1 MAVAARRSVSPD
13 AERRGSSPARAEAR
27 PPFWLAGATFLVA
40 SGLAFVYAAKTQNFP
55 DVSERLRHGDLLNL
69 NAVSSAEQLA
79 PFLDIIQ
86 DKAERKADAE
96 KLFAFLRAA
105 RPLRNVGT
113 VARLREQRKPLLPV
127 SRLKPAWVVRT
138 PNEFRR
144 EYLIWAAVYVGGFY
158 LVWFA
163 WRARRFPGDAA
174 ILPALHVLSGI
185 GLILMVSLR
194 DPLRDTLEF
203 RKFALGVFLGC
214 LLLLLPLVRAFDY
227 RRLADWIYTPLEA
240 AFVLFALLVRFGT
253 GPGTSDQKVNLGP
266 FQPVEAIKILVVLF
280 LAGYFARN
288 WERLRDLRQKGLRG
302 LGARLGVP
310 RLAHLMPV
318 ACAVAVAILLFF
330 VLKDLGPALVL
341 FFLFLTLFSVAH
353 GRAGLAILGTG
364 ILVAA
369 VCVGYHIG
377 QPRMVVDRINM
388 WLSPWDNDV
397 HGGNQLAHA
406 LWAFSTGGVWGSGP
420 GYGDPSVI
428 PAGSTDLVLPAIGE
442 EWGFAGAVSVFLLFG
457 FLIYRAFRI
466 AARAVSDYA
475 FFLALGLASL
485 LAFEMLLISAGVLG
499 ALPLSGVV
507 SPFLSSGNTAMLA
520 NFFVFA
526 LLLAISMGPLPDGRG
541 SVSRESVSRE
551 SVSRGSVQGASRA
564 SADRH
569 PLFRRPLRVAGAALA
584 ACGVV
589 LLSFAARYQVL
600 HDREYLA
607 RDARVFEDDGV
618 KRAQHNPRINAL
630 AHEIPRGDIF
640 DRNGVLLATSD
651 WKKLVQRRA
660 QYQALGIDID
670 QACSRLDSRQY
681 PFGAA
686 TTHFLGDLRTGEN
699 FHAPNASLVEHDSN
713 ARLQGY
719 QYSELVSLVR
729 YRHRPGNP
737 ALRSLLARDRDVR
750 TTLDIRLQMRAAEI
764 LRQHLQRANKEKGA
778 AVVMDANSGDVLAMV
793 SAPEPAPPAAR
804 NAPPSDDELLDR
816 ARYGQ
821 YPPGSTF
828 KLVTAMAALRLDPNL
843 RNQTFTCRRL
853 RDGRAGA
860 MVEGWRRPVRDDI
873 KDNPHGTLAMQRAI
887 EVSCNGYFAQLGTYK
902 VGWQALRQTAD
913 LLDISSGDLPELKAA
928 LPFASYGQGPLLIT
942 PFKMAR
948 VAATIAAGGAMAQGR
963 WVLDQSNA
971 RQDAPR
977 TIVAAEPAG
986 FIAGAMRLVVTDG
999 TARHAM
1005 AGTPVNLAGKTGT
1018 AQLGEGEPHAW
1029 FAGFAP
1035 YDGDATH
1042 RIAFAVLVEHGG
1054 YGGQVAAPIARE
1066 IMEAAKDLGL
1076 VP

>member
-1 MAVAARRSVSPD
+1 MN
-13 AERRGSSPARAEAR
+13 
-27 PPFWLAGATFLVA
+27 WLAGASVLVVG
-40 SGLAFVYAAKTQNFP
+40 GLAFVYAAKTQNFP

-69 NAVSSAEQLA
+69 NTVSSADQLL
-79 PFLDIIQ
+79 PFLDVIQ
-86 DKAERKADAE
+86 DQTEREADAD

-105 RPLRNVGT
+105 QSLHKPLPNVGT
-113 VARLREQRKPLLPV
+113 LARLRQNRKPLLPV
-127 SRLKPAWVVRT
+127 SRLKPLWVVRT
-138 PNEFRR
+138 PGEFRNA
-144 EYLIWAAVYVGGFY
+144 YLIWSAVYLSGFH

-163 WRARRFPGDAA
+163 WRARRFAGDSA
-174 ILPALHVLSGI
+174 ILPALHLLTGV

-214 LLLLLPLVRAFDY
+214 LLLLLPLVRALDY
-227 RRLADWIYTPLEA
+227 RRLADWIYTPLLA
-240 AFVLFALLVRFGT
+240 AFVLFALLLRFGS

-266 FQPVEAIKILVVLF
+266 FQPVEVIKILVVLF

-302 LGARLGVP
+302 MGVRLGVP

-318 ACAVAVAILLFF
+318 ACAVAAAILLFF

-341 FFLFLTLFSVAH
+341 FFLFLTMFSVAH
-353 GRAGLAILGTG
+353 GRAGLATFGIA

-369 VCVGYHIG
+369 VCVGYYFG
-377 QPRMVVDRINM
+377 QPHMVVDRINM

-420 GYGDPSVI
+420 GYGDPSLI

-442 EWGFAGAVSVFLLFG
+442 EWGFAGVVTVALLFG

-466 AARAVSDYA
+466 ALRAVSDYA

-520 NFFVFA
+520 NFFILA
-526 LLLAISMGPLPDGRG
+526 LLLAISNGKPRG
-541 SVSRESVSRE
+541 TAAP
-551 SVSRGSVQGASRA
+551 QAA
-564 SADRH
+564 H
-569 PLFRRPLRVAGAALA
+569 TLFRAPMRLAGAALA
-584 ACGVV
+584 ACAVV
-589 LLSFAARYQVL
+589 LLSFAARYQVVY
-600 HDREYLA
+600 DREYLA
-607 RDARVFEDDGV
+607 RDAHVFEDDGV
-618 KRAQHNPRINAL
+618 KRAQHNPRINSIAR
-630 AHEIPRGDIF
+630 EIPRGDIF
-640 DRNGVLLATSD
+640 DRNGVLLATSN
-651 WKKLVQRRA
+651 WKELIDRRA
-660 QYQALGIDID
+660 QYQALGVTID
-670 QACSRLDSRQY
+670 QACSRLDSRHY
-681 PFGAA
+681 PFGPVTA
-686 TTHFLGDLRTGEN
+686 HFLGDLRTGEN
-699 FHAPNASLVEHDSN
+699 FHAANASLVEHDSN

-719 QYSELVSLVR
+719 QYSELVALVR
-729 YRHRPGNP
+729 HRHRPGNP
-737 ALRSLLARDRDVR
+737 ALRSLLARNRDVR

-764 LRQHLQRANKEKGA
+764 LRQHLKRANKEKGA

-793 SAPEPAPPAAR
+793 SMPEAAPPVAR
-804 NAPPSDDELLDR
+804 NRPPTDDELLDR

-828 KLVTAMAALRLDPNL
+828 KLVTAMAALRLDANS

-853 RDGRAGA
+853 PDGRAGD
-860 MVEGWRRPVRDDI
+860 MVEGWRRPIRDDI
-873 KDNPHGTLAMQRAI
+873 KDKPHGTLAMQRAI
-887 EVSCNGYFAQLGTYK
+887 EVSCNAYFAQLGTYR

-913 LLDISSGDLPELKAA
+913 LLDIPSGDEAELKAA

-948 VAATIAAGGAMAQGR
+948 VAATIAAGGAMPQGR
-963 WVLDQSNA
+963 WVMDESNA

-977 TIVAAEPAG
+977 TIVAAEPAR
-986 FIAGAMRLVVTDG
+986 FIGGAMRLVVTDG
-999 TARHAM
+999 TARQAM
-1005 AGTPVNLAGKTGT
+1005 AETPVNLAGKTGT
-1018 AQLGEGEPHAW
+1018 AQLGAGEPHAW

-1035 YDGDATH
+1035 YDGDAGH

-1066 IMEAAKDLGL
+1066 IMEAAKNLGL

>member
-1 MAVAARRSVSPD
+1 M
-13 AERRGSSPARAEAR
+13 
-27 PPFWLAGATFLVA
+27 AGASFLVA
-40 SGLAFVYAAKTQNFP
+40 AGLALAYAAKTQNFA
-55 DVSERLRHGDLLNL
+55 DVSALLRHGDILNL
-69 NAVSSAEQLA
+69 NTVSSADQLM
-79 PFLDIIQ
+79 PSLDVIP
-86 DKAERKADAE
+86 DAAERQADAE
-96 KLFAFLRAA
+96 RLLEFLRAA
-105 RPLRNVGT
+105 HPLRNVGT
-113 VARLREQRKPLLPV
+113 LSRLREQHKSLLPV
-127 SRLKPAWVVRT
+127 SRLKPLWVVRT

-144 EYLIWAAVYVGGFY
+144 AYLLWSAVYLGGFY

-163 WRARRFPGDAA
+163 WRARRASADLA
-174 ILPALHVLSGI
+174 ILPALHLLSGI
-185 GLILMVSLR
+185 GLVLMVSLR

-227 RRLADWIYTPLEA
+227 QRLADFIYTPLLA
-240 AFVLFALLVRFGT
+240 AFALFGLLLRFGT

-266 FQPVEAIKILVVLF
+266 FQPLEAIKILVVLF

-288 WERLRDLRQKGLRG
+288 WERLRDLRQKSLR
-302 LGARLGVP
+302 RLGVP
-310 RLAHLMPV
+310 RLAHVLPV
-318 ACAVAVAILLFF
+318 AFATAAAILVFF

-341 FFLFLTLFSVAH
+341 YFLFLTLFAVAY
-353 GRAGLAILGTG
+353 GRSGLVLLGAA

-369 VCVGYHIG
+369 VFVGYHLG
-377 QPRMVVDRINM
+377 QPHMVLDRINM

-420 GYGDPSVI
+420 GYGDTAMI
-428 PAGSTDLVLPAIGE
+428 PAGSTDLVLPGIGE
-442 EWGFAGAVSVFLLFG
+442 EWGFVGVAAVFLLFG

-466 AARAVSDYA
+466 ALRTVSDYA

-499 ALPLSGVV
+499 VLPLSGVV
-507 SPFLSSGNTAMLA
+507 SPFLSSGNTAMLT

-526 LLLAISMGPLPDGRG
+526 LLLAISAGPPAP
-541 SVSRESVSRE
+541 
-551 SVSRGSVQGASRA
+551 QG
-564 SADRH
+564 H
-569 PLFRRPLRVAGAALA
+569 VLFRTPVRWTGAALA
-584 ACGVV
+584 AAAIT
-589 LLSFAARYQVL
+589 LAAFATYYQVL

-607 RDARVFEDDGV
+607 RDARVYEDDGV
-618 KRAQHNPRINAL
+618 KRAQHNPRINSIAR
-630 AHEIPRGDIF
+630 EIPRGDIF
-640 DRNGVLLATSD
+640 DRNGVLVATSD
-651 WKKLVQRRA
+651 WKKLVERRA
-660 QYQALGIDID
+660 QYQAMGIDID
-670 QACSRLDSRQY
+670 RACLRLDTRHY

-719 QYSELVSLVR
+719 QYSELVALVR
-729 YRHRPGNP
+729 YRHQPGNP
-737 ALRSLLARDRDVR
+737 ALRSLLARDRDVH

-764 LRQHLQRANKEKGA
+764 LSRHLAQANKQKGA
-778 AVVMDANSGDVLAMV
+778 AVVLEANSGDVLAMV
-793 SAPEPAPPAAR
+793 SEPEPAPPGAR
-804 NAPPSDDELLDR
+804 NAPPTDDELLDR

-828 KLVTAMAALRLDPNL
+828 KLVTAMAALRVDPNL

-853 RDGRAGA
+853 SDGRAGA
-860 MVEGWRRPVRDDI
+860 VVDGWRRPIRDDI
-873 KDNPHGTLAMQRAI
+873 KDRPHGTLSMQRAI

-902 VGWQALRQTAD
+902 VGAEALKQTAD
-913 LLDISSGDLPELKAA
+913 LLDISTGDLPGLQAT

-948 VAATIAAGGAMAQGR
+948 VAATIAAGGAMPQGR
-963 WVLDQSNA
+963 WLLDETNS

-977 TIVAAEPAG
+977 TIVPAEPAG
-986 FIAGAMRLVVTDG
+986 FIAEAMRLVVTDG

-1005 AGTPVNLAGKTGT
+1005 AGTPVKLAGKTGT
-1018 AQLGEGEPHAW
+1018 AQVGVGEPHAW

-1042 RIAFAVLVEHGG
+1042 RIAFAVLVEQGG

-1066 IMEAAKDLGL
+1066 IMEAAKELGL
-1076 VP
+1076 TP

>member
-1 MAVAARRSVSPD
+1 MMLR
-13 AERRGSSPARAEAR
+13 
-27 PPFWLAGATFLVA
+27 LAGASVLIAAGLV
-40 SGLAFVYAAKTQNFP
+40 FVYAAKTQNFA

-69 NAVSSAEQLA
+69 NAVSSAAQLA
-79 PFLDIIQ
+79 PFLDIVQ
-86 DKAERKADAE
+86 DQTEREADAA
-96 KLFAFLRAA
+96 KLFEFIRASH
-105 RPLRNVGT
+105 PLRNVGT
-113 VARLREQRKPLLPV
+113 LARLRQNRKSLLPV
-127 SRLKPAWVVRT
+127 SKLKPAWVVRT
-138 PNEFRR
+138 PDEFRR
-144 EYLIWAAVYVGGFY
+144 TYLIWSAVYLSGFY

-163 WRARRFPGDAA
+163 WRARRFPGDTA
-174 ILPALHVLSGI
+174 ILPALHLLSGI

-194 DPLRDTLEF
+194 DPWRDTLEF

-214 LLLLLPLVRAFDY
+214 LLLLLPLVRALDY
-227 RRLADWIYTPLEA
+227 RRMADWIYAPLLA

-253 GPGTSDQKVNLGP
+253 GPGSSDNKVNLGP

-280 LAGYFARN
+280 LAGYFPRN
-288 WERLRDLRQKGLRG
+288 WERLRDLRQRGLR
-302 LGARLGVP
+302 RFGVP

-318 ACAVAVAILLFF
+318 ACAVAAAILLFF

-353 GRAGLAILGTG
+353 GRAGMAILGIA

-369 VCVGYHIG
+369 VCVGYHFG
-377 QPRMVVDRINM
+377 QPRTVVDRIDM

-406 LWAFSTGGVWGSGP
+406 LWAFSTGGLWGSGP
-420 GYGDPSVI
+420 GYGDPGMI

-442 EWGFAGAVSVFLLFG
+442 EWGFAGVTAVFLLFG

-466 AARAVSDYA
+466 ALRAVSDYA

-485 LAFEMLLISAGVLG
+485 LAYEMLLISAGVLG

-520 NFFVFA
+520 NFFIFA
-526 LLLAISMGPLPDGRG
+526 LLLAISAGTPAPEG
-541 SVSRESVSRE
+541 
-551 SVSRGSVQGASRA
+551 
-564 SADRH
+564 H
-569 PLFRRPLRVAGAALA
+569 PLFRAPLRFAGAALA
-584 ACGVV
+584 ACALV
-589 LLSFAARYQVL
+589 LLSFAARYQVV

-618 KRAQHNPRINAL
+618 KRAQHNPRINSIAR
-630 AHEIPRGDIF
+630 EIPRGDIF
-640 DRNGVLLATSD
+640 DRNGVLLATSN
-651 WKKLVQRRA
+651 WKNLAERRA
-660 QYQALGIDID
+660 QYQALGIDIE
-670 QACSRLDSRQY
+670 QACSRLDSRHY
-681 PFGAA
+681 PFGPA
-686 TTHFLGDLRTGEN
+686 TAHFLGDLRTGEN
-699 FHAPNASLVEHDSN
+699 FHAANASLVEHDSN

-719 QYSELVSLVR
+719 QYSELVALVR

-737 ALRSLLARDRDVR
+737 ALRSLLGRDRDVR
-750 TTLDIRLQMRAAEI
+750 TTLDIRLQLRAAEI
-764 LRQHLQRANKEKGA
+764 LRRHLQRANKEKGA
-778 AVVMDANSGDVLAMV
+778 AVVLDASSGDVLAMV
-793 SAPEPAPPAAR
+793 GMPEPAPPGAR
-804 NAPPSDDELLDR
+804 NAPPTDDELLDR

-843 RNQTFTCRRL
+843 RNETFTCHRL

-860 MVEGWRRPVRDDI
+860 MVEGWRRPIRDDI

-887 EVSCNGYFAQLGTYK
+887 QVSCNAYFAQLGTYK

-913 LLDISSGDLPELKAA
+913 LLDISSGDPAELKAA
-928 LPFASYGQGPLLIT
+928 MPFASYGQGPLLIT

-948 VAATIAAGGAMAQGR
+948 VAATIAAGGAMPQGR
-963 WVLDQSNA
+963 WVMDESNA

-977 TIVAAEPAG
+977 TIVAAEPAV

-999 TARHAM
+999 TARQAM

-1018 AQLGEGEPHAW
+1018 AQLAEGEPHAW

-1035 YDGDATH
+1035 YDGDAGH

-1076 VP
+1076 LTVTRQ

>member
-1 MAVAARRSVSPD
+1 MT
-13 AERRGSSPARAEAR
+13 G
-27 PPFWLAGATFLVA
+27 WLAGASVVVA

-55 DVSERLRHGDLLNL
+55 DVSEGLRHGDLLNL

-79 PFLDIIQ
+79 PFLDVIQ
-86 DKAERKADAE
+86 DKPEREADAE
-96 KLFAFLRAA
+96 KLFTFLRAA
-105 RPLRNVGT
+105 HPLRNVGT
-113 VARLREQRKPLLPV
+113 LARLRQNRKPLLPV
-127 SRLKPAWVVRT
+127 SKLKPGWVVRT
-138 PNEFRR
+138 PGEFRR
-144 EYLIWAAVYVGGFY
+144 EYLVWCAVYFSGFY
-158 LVWFA
+158 LAWFA
-163 WRARRFPGDAA
+163 WRARRRHAGNGGDTA
-174 ILPALHVLSGI
+174 ILPALHLLSGI

-214 LLLLLPLVRAFDY
+214 LLLLLPLVRALDY
-227 RRLADWIYTPLEA
+227 HRLADWIYTPLLS
-240 AFVLFALLVRFGT
+240 AFVLFALLLRFGT
-253 GPGTSDQKVNLGP
+253 GPGSSDNKVNLGP
-266 FQPVEAIKILVVLF
+266 FQPVEVIKILVVLF

-302 LGARLGVP
+302 MGVRLGVP

-318 ACAVAVAILLFF
+318 ACAVASAILLFF

-341 FFLFLTLFSVAH
+341 FFLFLTLFAVAH
-353 GRAGLAILGTG
+353 GRAELALLGIA

-369 VCVGYHIG
+369 VFVGYHFG
-377 QPRMVVDRINM
+377 QPRTVVDRINM

-406 LWAFSTGGVWGSGP
+406 LWAFSTGGAWGSGP
-420 GYGDPSVI
+420 GYGDPGMI

-442 EWGFAGAVSVFLLFG
+442 EWGFAGVAAVFLLFG

-466 AARAVSDYA
+466 ALRAVSDYA
-475 FFLALGLASL
+475 FFLALGLAAL

-499 ALPLSGVV
+499 VLPLSGVV

-520 NFFVFA
+520 NFFIFA
-526 LLLAISMGPLPDGRG
+526 LLLAISAGKPSPD
-541 SVSRESVSRE
+541 
-551 SVSRGSVQGASRA
+551 A
-564 SADRH
+564 H
-569 PLFRRPLRVAGAALA
+569 PLFRVPVRLAGAALA

-589 LLSFAARYQVL
+589 LLSFAARYQVID
-600 HDREYLA
+600 DRGYMA

-618 KRAQHNPRINAL
+618 KRAQHNPRINSL
-630 AHEIPRGDIF
+630 AREIPRGDIF
-640 DRNGVLLATSD
+640 DRNGVLLATSS
-651 WKKLVQRRA
+651 WKKLEPRRA
-660 QYQALGIDID
+660 QYQALGVDID
-670 QACSRLDSRQY
+670 QACSHLDARHY
-681 PFGAA
+681 PFGPV
-686 TTHFLGDLRTGEN
+686 TEHFLGDLRTGEN
-699 FHAPNASLVEHDSN
+699 FHAANASLIEHDSN

-719 QYSELVSLVR
+719 QYSELVALVR
-729 YRHRPGNP
+729 YRHRPGNQ

-750 TTLDIRLQMRAAEI
+750 TTLDIRLQLRAAEI
-764 LRQHLQRANKEKGA
+764 LRRHLQQANKEKGA
-778 AVVMDANSGDVLAMV
+778 AVVMDATCGDVLAMV
-793 SAPEPAPPAAR
+793 SMPELSPPAAR
-804 NAPPSDDELLDR
+804 NRPPTDDELLDR

-843 RNQTFTCRRL
+843 RDQTFTCRRL
-853 RDGRAGA
+853 PDGRAGA
-860 MVEGWRRPVRDDI
+860 MVEGWRRPIRDDI
-873 KDNPHGTLAMQRAI
+873 KDKPHGTLAMQRAI
-887 EVSCNGYFAQLGTYK
+887 EVSCNGYFAQLGTYR
-902 VGWQALRQTAD
+902 VGWQALRETAD
-913 LLDISSGDLPELKAA
+913 LLDISSGDAADLKAA
-928 LPFASYGQGPLLIT
+928 MPFASYGQGPLLIT

-948 VAATIAAGGAMAQGR
+948 VAATVAAGGEMPQGR
-963 WVLDQSNA
+963 WVSGEGNA

-977 TIVAAEPAG
+977 AIVPAEPAG

-1018 AQLGEGEPHAW
+1018 AQIGEGEPHAW

-1035 YDGDATH
+1035 YDGDAGH
-1042 RIAFAVLVEHGG
+1042 RLAFAVLVEHGG

>member
-1 MAVAARRSVSPD
+1 VL
-13 AERRGSSPARAEAR
+13 
-27 PPFWLAGATFLVA
+27 WLAGASLLVA
-40 SGLAFVYAAKTQNFP
+40 AGLASVYTAKTQSFP
-55 DVSERLRHGDLLNL
+55 DVSDRLRHGDLLNL
-69 NAVSSAEQLA
+69 NTLTSADQLV
-79 PFLDIIQ
+79 PFLDIVQ
-86 DKAERKADAE
+86 DQTERQADAG
-96 KLFAFLRAA
+96 KLFAFLQAN

-113 VARLREQRKPLLPV
+113 LSRLREQRKTLLPV
-127 SRLKPAWVVRT
+127 SKLKPAWVVRT
-138 PNEFRR
+138 PAEFQRA
-144 EYLIWAAVYVGGFY
+144 YLAWTAAYFAGFY
-158 LVWFA
+158 VVWFA
-163 WRARRFPGDAA
+163 WRARRWRRFQDGDLA
-174 ILPALHVLSGI
+174 ILPALHLLSGI
-185 GLILMVSLR
+185 GLILMISLR

-214 LLLLLPLVRAFDY
+214 LLLLLPLVRVFDY
-227 RRLADWIYTPLEA
+227 RRLADWIYTPLLA
-240 AFVLFALLVRFGT
+240 ALALFALLLRFGS
-253 GPGTSDQKVNLGP
+253 GPGASDQKVNLGP
-266 FQPVEAIKILVVLF
+266 FQPVEIIKILVVLF

-288 WERLRDLRQKGLRG
+288 WERLRDLRQKGLRR
-302 LGARLGVP
+302 LGVRLGVP
-310 RLAHLMPV
+310 RLAHIMPV
-318 ACAVAVAILLFF
+318 ACAVAIAILLFF

-353 GRAGLAILGTG
+353 GRPGLAILGIG
-364 ILVAA
+364 ILVVA
-369 VCVGYHIG
+369 VFIGYRLG

-406 LWAFSTGGVWGSGP
+406 LWAFSTGGLWGSGP
-420 GYGDPSVI
+420 GYGDPGMI
-428 PAGSTDLVLPAIGE
+428 PAGHTDLVLPAIGE
-442 EWGFAGAVSVFLLFG
+442 EWGFAGVATVFLLFG

-466 AARAVSDYA
+466 AMRTVSDYA

-507 SPFLSSGNTAMLA
+507 SPLLSSGNTAMLA
-520 NFFVFA
+520 NFFIFA
-526 LLLAISMGPLPDGRG
+526 LLLAISTGQPAQPRTH
-541 SVSRESVSRE
+541 S
-551 SVSRGSVQGASRA
+551 
-564 SADRH
+564 
-569 PLFRRPLRVAGAALA
+569 LFRAPLRWTGAAQA
-584 ACGVV
+584 ACAVV
-589 LLSFAARYQVL
+589 LVSFAARYQVI

-618 KRAQHNPRINAL
+618 KRAQHNPRLNSL
-630 AHEIPRGDIF
+630 AREIPRGDIF
-640 DRNGVLLATSD
+640 DRNGVLLATGN
-651 WKKLVQRRA
+651 WKNLVARRA

-670 QACSRLDSRQY
+670 QACSRLDSRHY

-686 TTHFLGDLRTGEN
+686 TAHFLGDLRTGEN
-699 FHAPNASLVEHDSN
+699 FHAPNASLVERDSN

-737 ALRSLLARDRDVR
+737 ALRSLLARGRDVH
-750 TTLDIRLQMRAAEI
+750 TTLDIRLQMGAADI
-764 LRQHLQRANKEKGA
+764 LRKHLQQSNKENGA
-778 AVVMDANSGDVLAMV
+778 AVVMDASSGDVLAMV
-793 SAPEPAPPAAR
+793 SVPETPPPAVR
-804 NAPPSDDELLDR
+804 NRPPSDDELLDR

-828 KLVTAMAALRLDPNL
+828 KLVTAMAALRLDPDL
-843 RNQTFTCRRL
+843 RNATFTCRRL

-860 MVEGWRRPVRDDI
+860 MVDGYRRPIRDDI
-873 KDNPHGTLAMQRAI
+873 KDEPHGTLSMQRAI

-902 VGWQALRQTAD
+902 VGAEALKQTAD
-913 LLDISSGDLPELKAA
+913 SLDISSGDLPDLKAA

-948 VAATIAAGGAMAQGR
+948 VAATIAAGGAMPQGR
-963 WVLDQSNA
+963 WVVDESNA

-977 TIVAAEPAG
+977 AIVAAEPAG

-1018 AQLGEGEPHAW
+1018 AQLGAGEPHAW

-1035 YDGDATH
+1035 YDGDAGH
-1042 RIAFAVLVEHGG
+1042 RLAFAVLVEHGG

-1076 VP
+1076 VQ

>member
-1 MAVAARRSVSPD
+1 MT
-13 AERRGSSPARAEAR
+13 G
-27 PPFWLAGATFLVA
+27 WLAGASVVVA

-55 DVSERLRHGDLLNL
+55 DVSEGLRHGDLLNL

-79 PFLDIIQ
+79 PFLDVIQ
-86 DKAERKADAE
+86 DKPEREADAE
-96 KLFAFLRAA
+96 KLFTFLRAA
-105 RPLRNVGT
+105 HPLRNVGT
-113 VARLREQRKPLLPV
+113 LARLRQNRKPLLPV
-127 SRLKPAWVVRT
+127 SKLKPGWVVRT
-138 PNEFRR
+138 PGEFRR
-144 EYLIWAAVYVGGFY
+144 EYLVWCAVYFSGFY
-158 LVWFA
+158 LAWFA
-163 WRARRFPGDAA
+163 WRARRRHAGNGGDTA
-174 ILPALHVLSGI
+174 ILPALHLLSGI

-214 LLLLLPLVRAFDY
+214 LLLMLPLVRALDY
-227 RRLADWIYTPLEA
+227 RRLADWIYTPLLA
-240 AFVLFALLVRFGT
+240 AFVLFALLLRFGT
-253 GPGTSDQKVNLGP
+253 GPGSSDNKVNLGP
-266 FQPVEAIKILVVLF
+266 FQPVEVIKILVVLF

-302 LGARLGVP
+302 MGVRLGVP

-318 ACAVAVAILLFF
+318 ACAVASAILLFF

-341 FFLFLTLFSVAH
+341 FFLFLTLFAVAH
-353 GRAGLAILGTG
+353 GRAELALLGIA

-369 VCVGYHIG
+369 VFVGYHFG
-377 QPRMVVDRINM
+377 QPRTVVDRINM

-406 LWAFSTGGVWGSGP
+406 LWAFSTGGAWGSGP
-420 GYGDPSVI
+420 GYGDPGII

-442 EWGFAGAVSVFLLFG
+442 EWGFAGVAAVFLLFG

-466 AARAVSDYA
+466 ALRAVSDYA
-475 FFLALGLASL
+475 FFLALGLAAL

-499 ALPLSGVV
+499 VLPLSGVV

-520 NFFVFA
+520 NFFIFA
-526 LLLAISMGPLPDGRG
+526 LLLAISAGKPSPD
-541 SVSRESVSRE
+541 
-551 SVSRGSVQGASRA
+551 A
-564 SADRH
+564 H
-569 PLFRRPLRVAGAALA
+569 PLFRVPVRLAGAALA

-589 LLSFAARYQVL
+589 LLSFAARYQVID
-600 HDREYLA
+600 DRGYMA

-618 KRAQHNPRINAL
+618 KRAQHNPRINSL
-630 AHEIPRGDIF
+630 AREIPRGDIF
-640 DRNGVLLATSD
+640 DRNGVLLATSS
-651 WKKLVQRRA
+651 WKKLEPRRA
-660 QYQALGIDID
+660 QYQALGVDID
-670 QACSRLDSRQY
+670 QACSHLDARYY
-681 PFGAA
+681 PFGPV
-686 TTHFLGDLRTGEN
+686 TEHFLGDLRTGEN
-699 FHAPNASLVEHDSN
+699 FHAANASLIEHDSN
-713 ARLQGY
+713 AQLQGY
-719 QYSELVSLVR
+719 QYSELVALVR
-729 YRHRPGNP
+729 YRHRPGNQ

-750 TTLDIRLQMRAAEI
+750 TTLDIRLQLRAAEI
-764 LRQHLQRANKEKGA
+764 LRRHLQLANKEKGA
-778 AVVMDANSGDVLAMV
+778 AVVMDATCGDVLAMV
-793 SAPEPAPPAAR
+793 SMPELSPPAAR
-804 NAPPSDDELLDR
+804 NRPPTDDELLDR

-843 RNQTFTCRRL
+843 RDQTFTCRRL
-853 RDGRAGA
+853 PDGRAGA
-860 MVEGWRRPVRDDI
+860 MVEGWRRPIRDDI
-873 KDNPHGTLAMQRAI
+873 KDKPHGTLAMQRAI
-887 EVSCNGYFAQLGTYK
+887 EVSCNGYFAQLGTYRI
-902 VGWQALRQTAD
+902 GWQALRETAD
-913 LLDISSGDLPELKAA
+913 LLDISSGDAADLKAA
-928 LPFASYGQGPLLIT
+928 MPFASYGQGPLLIT

-948 VAATIAAGGAMAQGR
+948 VAATVAAGGEMPQGR
-963 WVLDQSNA
+963 WVSGEGNA

-977 TIVAAEPAG
+977 AIVPAEPAG

-1018 AQLGEGEPHAW
+1018 AQIGEGEPHAW

-1035 YDGDATH
+1035 YDGDAGH
-1042 RIAFAVLVEHGG
+1042 RLAFAVLVEHGG

>member
-1 MAVAARRSVSPD
+1 MIRTRSWDTRQPGLAAESPHYT
-13 AERRGSSPARAEAR
+13 SRALGI
-27 PPFWLAGATFLVA
+27 FWLAGASFLVA
-40 SGLAFVYAAKTQNFP
+40 AGLAFVYAAKTQNFP

-86 DKAERKADAE
+86 DRSEREADAE

-105 RPLRNVGT
+105 HPLRNVGT
-113 VARLREQRKPLLPV
+113 LARLRQQRKPLLPV
-127 SRLKPAWVVRT
+127 SKLKPAWVVRT

-144 EYLIWAAVYVGGFY
+144 EYLIWSAVYFSGFY

-163 WRARRFPGDAA
+163 WRARRAPGDTA
-174 ILPALHVLSGI
+174 ILPVLHLLSGI

-227 RRLADWIYTPLEA
+227 RRLADWIYTPLLA
-240 AFVLFALLVRFGT
+240 AFVLFALLLRFGT

-288 WERLRDLRQKGLRG
+288 WERLRDLRQKGLRR
-302 LGARLGVP
+302 LGVRLGVP

-318 ACAVAVAILLFF
+318 ACAVAAAILLFF

-353 GRAGLAILGTG
+353 GRPGLAILGTG

-369 VCVGYHIG
+369 VFVGYHFG
-377 QPRMVVDRINM
+377 QPRTVVDRIDM

-420 GYGDPSVI
+420 GYGDPGMI

-442 EWGFAGAVSVFLLFG
+442 EWGFAGVVSVFLLFG

-466 AARAVSDYA
+466 ALRAVSDYA

-526 LLLAISMGPLPDGRG
+526 LLLAISIGQPAPQGHAPPQAAHTLFRGPLRWT
-541 SVSRESVSRE
+541 
-551 SVSRGSVQGASRA
+551 
-564 SADRH
+564 
-569 PLFRRPLRVAGAALA
+569 GAALA
-584 ACGVV
+584 ACAVV
-589 LLSFAARYQVL
+589 LVSFAARYQVM

-607 RDARVFEDDGV
+607 RDAHVFEDDGV
-618 KRAQHNPRINAL
+618 KRAQHNPRINSIAR
-630 AHEIPRGDIF
+630 EIPRGDIF
-640 DRNGVLLATSD
+640 DRNGVLLATSN
-651 WKKLVQRRA
+651 WKKLELRRA
-660 QYQALGIDID
+660 QYQALGIAID
-670 QACSRLDSRQY
+670 QACSRLDSRHY
-681 PFGAA
+681 PFGPA
-686 TTHFLGDLRTGEN
+686 TAHFLGDLRTGES

-729 YRHRPGNP
+729 YRHQPGNP

-793 SAPEPAPPAAR
+793 SVPEPAPPAAR

-860 MVEGWRRPVRDDI
+860 MVEGWRRPIRDDI

-887 EVSCNGYFAQLGTYK
+887 EVSCNGYFAQLGTYR
-902 VGWQALRQTAD
+902 VGWQALRQTTD
-913 LLDISSGDLPELKAA
+913 LLDISSGDAAELKAA

-948 VAATIAAGGAMAQGR
+948 VAATIAAGGAMPQGR
-963 WVLDQSNA
+963 WVIDESNA
-971 RQDAPR
+971 RREAPR
-977 TIVAAEPAG
+977 AIVAAESAG

-1018 AQLGEGEPHAW
+1018 AQLAAGEPHAW

-1035 YDGDATH
+1035 YEGDAVH

>member
-1 MAVAARRSVSPD
+1 MAVVVGQTPWSARVPLD
-13 AERRGSSPARAEAR
+13 
-27 PPFWLAGATFLVA
+27 PPSRTSGIFWLAGASLLVA
-40 SGLAFVYAAKTQNFP
+40 GGLAYVYAAKTQNFP

-69 NAVSSAEQLA
+69 NAVSNSDQLL
-79 PFLDIIQ
+79 PFLDIVQ
-86 DKAERKADAE
+86 DKTEREADSE
-96 KLFAFLRAA
+96 KLFAFLRTAH
-105 RPLRNVGT
+105 PLHNVGT
-113 VARLREQRKPLLPV
+113 LSRLREQRKPLLPV
-127 SRLKPAWVVRT
+127 SKLKPGWVVRT
-138 PNEFRR
+138 PGEFRR
-144 EYLIWAAVYVGGFY
+144 AYLIWSAVYLSGFY
-158 LVWFA
+158 LVWLA
-163 WRARRFPGDAA
+163 WRARRFRGDSAV
-174 ILPALHVLSGI
+174 LPALHLLSGM

-194 DPLRDTLEF
+194 DPVRDTLEF

-227 RRLADWIYTPLEA
+227 RRLADWIYTPLLA
-240 AFVLFALLVRFGT
+240 ALVLFALLLRFGS

-266 FQPVEAIKILVVLF
+266 FQPVEVIKILVVLF

-302 LGARLGVP
+302 LGVRFGVP

-353 GRAGLAILGTG
+353 GRPGLPILGIG

-369 VCVGYHIG
+369 VCVGYRLG
-377 QPRMVVDRINM
+377 QPHMVVDRINM

-420 GYGDPSVI
+420 GYGDPGVI
-428 PAGSTDLVLPAIGE
+428 PAGHTDLVLPAIGE
-442 EWGFAGAVSVFLLFG
+442 EWGFAGVATVFLLFG

-466 AARAVSDYA
+466 AVRTVSDYA

-526 LLLAISMGPLPDGRG
+526 LLLAISAGKTAPPEHAGHALFRGPLGWT
-541 SVSRESVSRE
+541 
-551 SVSRGSVQGASRA
+551 
-564 SADRH
+564 
-569 PLFRRPLRVAGAALA
+569 GAALA
-584 ACGVV
+584 ACALV
-589 LLSFAARYQVL
+589 LICFAARYQVL

-640 DRNGVLLATSD
+640 DRNGVLLATGN
-651 WKKLVQRRA
+651 WKKLVERRA

-670 QACSRLDSRQY
+670 QACSRLDSRHY
-681 PFGAA
+681 PFGQA
-686 TTHFLGDLRTGEN
+686 TEHFLGDLRTGEN
-699 FHAPNASLVEHDSN
+699 FHAVNASLVEHDSN

-729 YRHRPGNP
+729 YRHRPGNS

-750 TTLDIRLQMRAAEI
+750 TTLDIRLQLRAAEI
-764 LRQHLQRANKEKGA
+764 LRRHLLQANKEKGA

-793 SAPEPAPPAAR
+793 AMPEPAPPGAR

-828 KLVTAMAALRLDPNL
+828 KLVTAMAALRLDPDL

-860 MVEGWRRPVRDDI
+860 VVEGYRRPIRDDI
-873 KDNPHGTLAMQRAI
+873 KDQPHGTLAMQRAI

-913 LLDISSGDLPELKAA
+913 LLDISSGDEAELKATM
-928 LPFASYGQGPLLIT
+928 PFASYGQGPLLIT

-948 VAATIAAGGAMAQGR
+948 VAATIAAGGAMPQGR
-963 WVLDQSNA
+963 WVAGESNA

-977 TIVAAEPAG
+977 AIVPAEPAG

-1018 AQLGEGEPHAW
+1018 AQLGAGEPHAW

-1035 YDGDATH
+1035 YDGDAAH
-1042 RIAFAVLVEHGG
+1042 RLAFAVLVEHGG

-1076 VP
+1076 LP

>member
-1 MAVAARRSVSPD
+1 MVGASLLVAA
-13 AERRGSSPARAEAR
+13 
-27 PPFWLAGATFLVA
+27 
-40 SGLAFVYAAKTQNFP
+40 GLAFVYAAKTQNFP
-55 DVSERLRHGDLLNL
+55 DVSDRLRHGDLLNL
-69 NAVSSAEQLA
+69 NTVSSAEQLT
-79 PFLDIIQ
+79 PFLDVIQ
-86 DKAERKADAE
+86 DGTERQADAE
-96 KLFAFLRAA
+96 KLLAFLRAA
-105 RPLRNVGT
+105 HPLRNVGT
-113 VARLREQRKPLLPV
+113 LARLRQQRQPLLPV
-127 SRLKPAWVVRT
+127 SKLKPAWVVRT

-144 EYLIWAAVYVGGFY
+144 EYLIWSTVYFSGFY
-158 LVWFA
+158 LVWIA
-163 WRARRFPGDAA
+163 WRARRFPGDIA
-174 ILPALHVLSGI
+174 ILPALHLLSGI

-194 DPLRDTLEF
+194 DPLRDTVEF

-227 RRLADWIYTPLEA
+227 RRLADWIYTPLLA
-240 AFVLFALLVRFGT
+240 TFVLFALLLRFGS

-302 LGARLGVP
+302 MGVRLGVP

-318 ACAVAVAILLFF
+318 ACAVAAAILLFF

-353 GRAGLAILGTG
+353 GRPGLPILGIG

-369 VCVGYHIG
+369 VCVGYRLG
-377 QPRMVVDRINM
+377 QPHMVVDRINM

-420 GYGDPSVI
+420 GYGDPGVI

-442 EWGFAGAVSVFLLFG
+442 EWGFAGVVSVFLLFG

-466 AARAVSDYA
+466 ALRTVSDYA

-485 LAFEMLLISAGVLG
+485 LAFEMLLITAGVLG

-507 SPFLSSGNTAMLA
+507 SPFLSSGNTAMLS
-520 NFFVFA
+520 NFFIFA

-541 SVSRESVSRE
+541 SARE
-551 SVSRGSVQGASRA
+551 
-564 SADRH
+564 RH
-569 PLFRRPLRVAGAALA
+569 ALFRAPVRWAGAALT
-584 ACGVV
+584 ACAVV
-589 LLSFAARYQVL
+589 LICFAARYQVV
-600 HDREYLA
+600 HDREYLS
-607 RDARVFEDDGV
+607 RDTRVFEDDGV
-618 KRAQHNPRINAL
+618 KRAQHNPRINSL
-630 AHEIPRGDIF
+630 AREIPRGDIF
-640 DRNGVLLATSD
+640 DRNGVLLATSN
-651 WKKLVQRRA
+651 WKKLVALRP

-670 QACSRLDSRQY
+670 KACSRLDSRHY

-686 TTHFLGDLRTGEN
+686 TVHFLGDLRTGEN
-699 FHAPNASLVEHDSN
+699 FHAQNASLIEHDSN
-713 ARLQGY
+713 PRLQGY
-719 QYSELVSLVR
+719 QYSELVALVR
-729 YRHRPGNP
+729 YRHRPANP
-737 ALRSLLARDRDVR
+737 ALRSLLARNRDVR
-750 TTLDIRLQMRAAEI
+750 TTLDIRLQMRAEEI
-764 LRQHLQRANKEKGA
+764 LRRHLQLANKENGA
-778 AVVMDANSGDVLAMV
+778 AVVMDATSGDVLAMV
-793 SAPEPAPPAAR
+793 SVPEPAPPAAR

-828 KLVTAMAALRLDPNL
+828 KLVTAMAALRLDPEL
-843 RNQTFTCRRL
+843 REQTFTCRRL

-860 MVEGWRRPVRDDI
+860 VVEGFRRPIRDDI
-873 KDNPHGTLAMQRAI
+873 KDEPHGTLAMQRAI

-902 VGWQALRQTAD
+902 VGAEALKQTAD
-913 LLDISSGDLPELKAA
+913 LMDISSGDLAELKAT

-963 WVLDQSNA
+963 WLLDENNP

-977 TIVAAEPAG
+977 TIMAAEPAG

-1018 AQLGEGEPHAW
+1018 AQLGAGEPHAW

-1035 YDGDATH
+1035 YDGDASH

>member
-1 MAVAARRSVSPD
+1 
-13 AERRGSSPARAEAR
+13 
-27 PPFWLAGATFLVA
+27 L
-40 SGLAFVYAAKTQNFP
+40 
-55 DVSERLRHGDLLNL
+55 
-69 NAVSSAEQLA
+69 
-79 PFLDIIQ
+79 
-86 DKAERKADAE
+86 
-96 KLFAFLRAA
+96 
-105 RPLRNVGT
+105 
-113 VARLREQRKPLLPV
+113 
-127 SRLKPAWVVRT
+127 WVVRT
-138 PNEFRR
+138 PGEFRNA
-144 EYLIWAAVYVGGFY
+144 YLTWSAIYLSGFH

-163 WRARRFPGDAA
+163 WRARRFAGDSA
-174 ILPALHVLSGI
+174 ILPALHLLSGI

-214 LLLLLPLVRAFDY
+214 LLLLLPLVRALDY
-227 RRLADWIYTPLEA
+227 RRLADWIYTPLLA
-240 AFVLFALLVRFGT
+240 AFALFALLLRFGT
-253 GPGTSDQKVNLGP
+253 GPGSSDNKVNLGP

-302 LGARLGVP
+302 MGVRLGVP

-318 ACAVAVAILLFF
+318 ACAVAAAILLFF

-341 FFLFLTLFSVAH
+341 FFLFLTMFSVAH
-353 GRAGLAILGTG
+353 GRAGLAVLGIA

-369 VCVGYHIG
+369 VFVGHHFG
-377 QPRMVVDRINM
+377 QPRTVVERIDM

-420 GYGDPSVI
+420 GYGDPGMI

-442 EWGFAGAVSVFLLFG
+442 EWGFAGVATVALLFG

-466 AARAVSDYA
+466 SLRAVGDYA

-520 NFFVFA
+520 NFFIFA
-526 LLLAISMGPLPDGRG
+526 LLLAISKGRP
-541 SVSRESVSRE
+541 
-551 SVSRGSVQGASRA
+551 RGNAAPQGART
-564 SADRH
+564 
-569 PLFRRPLRVAGAALA
+569 LFRAPMRFAGAALA
-584 ACGVV
+584 ACAMV
-589 LLSFAARYQVL
+589 LLSFAARYQVVD
-600 HDREYLA
+600 DREYLA
-607 RDARVFEDDGV
+607 RDAHVFEDDGV
-618 KRAQHNPRINAL
+618 KRAQHNPRINSIAR
-630 AHEIPRGDIF
+630 EIPRGDIF
-640 DRNGVLLATSD
+640 DRNGVLLATSN
-651 WKKLVQRRA
+651 WKELIDRRA
-660 QYQALGIDID
+660 QYQALGVTID
-670 QACSRLDSRQY
+670 QACSRLDSRHY
-681 PFGAA
+681 PFGPVTA
-686 TTHFLGDLRTGEN
+686 HFLGDLRTGEN
-699 FHAPNASLVEHDSN
+699 FHAANASLVEHDSN

-719 QYSELVSLVR
+719 QYSELVALVR
-729 YRHRPGNP
+729 HRHRPGNP
-737 ALRSLLARDRDVR
+737 ALRSLLARNRDVR

-764 LRQHLQRANKEKGA
+764 LRQHLKRANKEKGA

-793 SAPEPAPPAAR
+793 SMPEAAPPVAR
-804 NAPPSDDELLDR
+804 NRPPTDDELLDR

-828 KLVTAMAALRLDPNL
+828 KLVTAMAALRLDANS

-853 RDGRAGA
+853 PDGRAGD
-860 MVEGWRRPVRDDI
+860 MVEGWRRPIRDDI
-873 KDNPHGTLAMQRAI
+873 KDKPHGTLAMQRAI
-887 EVSCNGYFAQLGTYK
+887 EVSCNAYFAQLGTYR

-913 LLDISSGDLPELKAA
+913 LLDIPSGDEAELKAA

-948 VAATIAAGGAMAQGR
+948 VAATIAAGGAMPQGR
-963 WVLDQSNA
+963 WVMDESNA

-977 TIVAAEPAG
+977 TIVAAEPAR
-986 FIAGAMRLVVTDG
+986 FIGGAMRLVVTDG
-999 TARHAM
+999 TARQAM
-1005 AGTPVNLAGKTGT
+1005 AETPVNLAGKTGT
-1018 AQLGEGEPHAW
+1018 AQLGAGEPHAW

-1035 YDGDATH
+1035 YDGDAGH

-1066 IMEAAKDLGL
+1066 IMEAAKNLGL

>member
-1 MAVAARRSVSPD
+1 MK
-13 AERRGSSPARAEAR
+13 
-27 PPFWLAGATFLVA
+27 LAGASLLA
-40 SGLAFVYAAKTQNFP
+40 AAGLIFVYAAKTQDFP

-69 NAVSSAEQLA
+69 NTVPSAEQLA
-79 PFLDIIQ
+79 PFLDIVQ
-86 DKAERKADAE
+86 DRAERDADAE

-105 RPLRNVGT
+105 HPLRNVGT
-113 VARLREQRKPLLPV
+113 LARLRENRKPLLPV
-127 SRLKPAWVVRT
+127 SKLKPAWVVRT
-138 PNEFRR
+138 PGEFRR
-144 EYLIWAAVYVGGFY
+144 AYLIWCAIYFSGFY

-163 WRARRFPGDAA
+163 WRARRFTGDTA
-174 ILPALHVLSGI
+174 ILPALHLLSGI

-214 LLLLLPLVRAFDY
+214 LLLLLPLVRALDY
-227 RRLADWIYTPLEA
+227 RRLADWIYTPLLA
-240 AFVLFALLVRFGT
+240 SFVLFALLLRFGA

-266 FQPVEAIKILVVLF
+266 FQPVEIIKILVVLF

-302 LGARLGVP
+302 IGVRLGVP
-310 RLAHLMPV
+310 RLAHVMPV
-318 ACAVAVAILLFF
+318 ACAVAAAILLFF

-353 GRAGLAILGTG
+353 GRAGMASLGLA

-369 VCVGYHIG
+369 VFVGYHFG

-420 GYGDPSVI
+420 GYGDPGMI

-442 EWGFAGAVSVFLLFG
+442 EWGFVGVASVFLLFG

-466 AARAVSDYA
+466 ALRAVSDYA

-507 SPFLSSGNTAMLA
+507 SPFLSSGNTAMLS
-520 NFFVFA
+520 NFFIFA
-526 LLLAISMGPLPDGRG
+526 LLLAISMGKPAPA
-541 SVSRESVSRE
+541 ETH
-551 SVSRGSVQGASRA
+551 A
-564 SADRH
+564 
-569 PLFRRPLRVAGAALA
+569 LFRAPLRWTGAALA
-584 ACGVV
+584 TCAV
-589 LLSFAARYQVL
+589 LLISFAARYQVL

-607 RDARVFEDDGV
+607 RDTHVFEDDGV
-618 KRAQHNPRINAL
+618 KRAQHNPRINSIAR
-630 AHEIPRGDIF
+630 EIPRGDIF
-640 DRNGVLLATSD
+640 DRNGVLLATSN
-651 WKKLVQRRA
+651 WKKLLERRA
-660 QYQALGIDID
+660 QYQALAIDID
-670 QACSRLDSRQY
+670 QACSRLDSRHY
-681 PFGAA
+681 PFGSA
-686 TTHFLGDLRTGEN
+686 TVHFLGDLRTGEN

-713 ARLQGY
+713 PRLQGY

-729 YRHRPGNP
+729 YRHHPGNP

-750 TTLDIRLQMRAAEI
+750 TTLDIRLQLRAQEI
-764 LRQHLQRANKEKGA
+764 LRRHLQQANKEKGA

-793 SAPEPAPPAAR
+793 SVPEPAPPSAR
-804 NAPPSDDELLDR
+804 NAPPSDDDLLDR

-843 RNQTFTCRRL
+843 RNETFTCRRL
-853 RDGRAGA
+853 RDGRSGA
-860 MVEGWRRPVRDDI
+860 MVEGWRRPIRDDI

-887 EVSCNGYFAQLGTYK
+887 EVSCNAYFAQLGTYR
-902 VGWQALRQTAD
+902 VGSEALQQTAD
-913 LLDISSGDLPELKAA
+913 LLDISSGDAAEFKAA

-948 VAATIAAGGAMAQGR
+948 VAATIAAGGAMPQGR
-963 WVLDQSNA
+963 WVMDESNA

-977 TIVAAEPAG
+977 AIVAAEPAS

-1018 AQLGEGEPHAW
+1018 AQLGAGEPHAW

-1035 YDGDATH
+1035 YDGDGAH

>member
-1 MAVAARRSVSPD
+1 LP
-13 AERRGSSPARAEAR
+13 
-27 PPFWLAGATFLVA
+27 
-40 SGLAFVYAAKTQNFP
+40 
-55 DVSERLRHGDLLNL
+55 
-69 NAVSSAEQLA
+69 
-79 PFLDIIQ
+79 
-86 DKAERKADAE
+86 
-96 KLFAFLRAA
+96 
-105 RPLRNVGT
+105 NVGT
-113 VARLREQRKPLLPV
+113 LARLRQNRKPLLPV
-127 SRLKPAWVVRT
+127 SRLKPLWVVRT
-138 PNEFRR
+138 PGEFRNA
-144 EYLIWAAVYVGGFY
+144 YLTWSAIYLSGFH

-163 WRARRFPGDAA
+163 WRARRFAGDSA
-174 ILPALHVLSGI
+174 ILPALHLLSGI

-214 LLLLLPLVRAFDY
+214 LLLLLPLVRALDY
-227 RRLADWIYTPLEA
+227 RRLADWIYTPLLA
-240 AFVLFALLVRFGT
+240 AFALFALLLRFGT
-253 GPGTSDQKVNLGP
+253 GPGSSDNKVNLGP

-302 LGARLGVP
+302 MGVRLGVP

-318 ACAVAVAILLFF
+318 ACAVAAAILLFF

-341 FFLFLTLFSVAH
+341 FFLFLTMFSVAH
-353 GRAGLAILGTG
+353 GRAGLAVLGIA

-369 VCVGYHIG
+369 VFVGHHFG
-377 QPRMVVDRINM
+377 QPRTVVERIDM

-420 GYGDPSVI
+420 GYGDPGMI

-442 EWGFAGAVSVFLLFG
+442 EWGFAGVATVALLFG

-466 AARAVSDYA
+466 SLRAVGDYA

-520 NFFVFA
+520 NFFIFA
-526 LLLAISMGPLPDGRG
+526 LLLAISKGRP
-541 SVSRESVSRE
+541 
-551 SVSRGSVQGASRA
+551 RGNAAPQGART
-564 SADRH
+564 
-569 PLFRRPLRVAGAALA
+569 LFRAPMRFAGAALA
-584 ACGVV
+584 ACAMV
-589 LLSFAARYQVL
+589 LLSFAARYQVVD
-600 HDREYLA
+600 DREYLA
-607 RDARVFEDDGV
+607 RDAHVFEDDGV
-618 KRAQHNPRINAL
+618 KRAQHNPRINSIAR
-630 AHEIPRGDIF
+630 EIPRGDIF
-640 DRNGVLLATSD
+640 DRNGVLLATSN
-651 WKKLVQRRA
+651 WKELIDRRA
-660 QYQALGIDID
+660 QYQALGVTID
-670 QACSRLDSRQY
+670 QACSRLDSRHY
-681 PFGAA
+681 PFGPVTA
-686 TTHFLGDLRTGEN
+686 HFLGDLRTGEN
-699 FHAPNASLVEHDSN
+699 FHAANASLVEHDSN

-719 QYSELVSLVR
+719 QYSELVALVR
-729 YRHRPGNP
+729 HRHRPGNP
-737 ALRSLLARDRDVR
+737 ALRSLLARNRDVR

-764 LRQHLQRANKEKGA
+764 LRQHLKRANKEKGA

-793 SAPEPAPPAAR
+793 SMPEAAPPVAR
-804 NAPPSDDELLDR
+804 NRPPTDDELLDR

-828 KLVTAMAALRLDPNL
+828 KLVTAMAALRLDANS

-853 RDGRAGA
+853 PDGRAGD
-860 MVEGWRRPVRDDI
+860 MVEGWRRPIRDDI
-873 KDNPHGTLAMQRAI
+873 KDKPHGTLAMQRAI
-887 EVSCNGYFAQLGTYK
+887 EVSCNAYFAQLGTYR

-913 LLDISSGDLPELKAA
+913 LLDIPSGDEAELKAA

-948 VAATIAAGGAMAQGR
+948 VAATIAAGGAMPQGR
-963 WVLDQSNA
+963 WVMDESNA

-977 TIVAAEPAG
+977 TIVAAEPAR
-986 FIAGAMRLVVTDG
+986 FIGGAMRLVVTDG
-999 TARHAM
+999 TARQAM
-1005 AGTPVNLAGKTGT
+1005 AETPVNLAGKTGT
-1018 AQLGEGEPHAW
+1018 AQLGAGEPHAW

-1035 YDGDATH
+1035 YDGDAGH

-1066 IMEAAKDLGL
+1066 IMEAAKNLGL